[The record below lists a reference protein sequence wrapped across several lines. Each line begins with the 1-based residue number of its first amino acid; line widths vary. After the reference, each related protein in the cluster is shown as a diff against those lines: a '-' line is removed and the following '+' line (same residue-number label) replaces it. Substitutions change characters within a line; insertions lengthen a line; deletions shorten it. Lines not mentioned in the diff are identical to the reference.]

1 MKRSIPYFRI
11 VNVVAEL
18 CMQANWQ
25 LGEDVIKALRKAR
38 EQEDQGLAREI
49 IDLILENAIIAS
61 TEKVPLCQDTG
72 MALVFLQIGQ
82 EVEIEGNL
90 SAAVT
95 EGVKEGY
102 SQGYLR
108 KSVVSDPFIRIN
120 TGDNTPPIIYTEM
133 VPGDEFKITVF
144 AKGFGSEN
152 SGAVAMLPPAAG
164 ENGMKEFVLQTIRQG
179 GSNACPPLIVG
190 VGVGGTMDKAAFISK
205 KALLRPLGDSHPQP
219 HIARLEEELF
229 QEINRLGI
237 GPQGLGGKTTALA
250 VHIETY
256 PTHIA
261 GLPVAVS
268 VNCHAHRYATFN
280 L

>member
-18 CMQANWQ
+18 CLQANWQ
-25 LGEDVIKALRKAR
+25 LRDDIIQALKKAR
-38 EQEDQGLAREI
+38 EQEDQELAREI
-49 IDLILENAIIAS
+49 IDLILENALIAA

-72 MALVFLQIGQ
+72 MALVFLQMGQ
-82 EVEIEGNL
+82 EVEVEGDL

-102 SQGYLR
+102 SRGYLR
-108 KSVVSDPFIRIN
+108 KSVVGDPFIRIN
-120 TGDNTPPIIYTEM
+120 TGDNTPPIIYIELVT
-133 VPGDEFKITVF
+133 GDGLKITVF

-152 SGAVAMLPPAAG
+152 AGAIAMLPPVAG
-164 ENGMKEFVLQTIRQG
+164 ESGVKKFVLQTIRKG

-190 VGVGGTMDKAAFISK
+190 VGVGGTMDKAASLSK
-205 KALLRPLGDSHPQP
+205 KALLRPLGNPHPQP
-219 HIARLEEELF
+219 HIARLEEELL
-229 QEINRLGI
+229 QEINQLGI